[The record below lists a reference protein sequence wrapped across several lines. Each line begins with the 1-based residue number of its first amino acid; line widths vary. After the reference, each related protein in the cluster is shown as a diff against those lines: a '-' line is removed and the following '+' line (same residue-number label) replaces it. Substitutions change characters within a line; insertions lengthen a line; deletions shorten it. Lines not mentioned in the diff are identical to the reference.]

1 MKRHF
6 SSKSQFLVIVFLI
19 ATACSG
25 IFIPDPID
33 PRIPK
38 YTNEGNNVA
47 GAFFNDK
54 IWKSVV
60 KAGFNHL
67 SGSPDIT
74 VWSQSDSLSLRF
86 TGSISEESSS
96 IEFNLKELKI
106 TKFADLL
113 VLNGQKIQLDGI
125 NSAGYFIRNYTPEDY
140 AHKGTG
146 QIYFRNVKA
155 EDASGTIILSGTFS
169 LSFNDWNGNIL
180 KVTSG
185 RFDYRISEESN
196 FNISN

>member
-1 MKRHF
+1 MKRNF
-6 SSKSQFLVIVFLI
+6 STNNKFLVVVFLI
-19 ATACSG
+19 ATACNG

-38 YTNEGNNVA
+38 YTEEGNNVA

-54 IWKSVV
+54 IWNSVV
-60 KAGFNHL
+60 KAGFNQV
-67 SGSPDIT
+67 SDRPYIT
-74 VWSQSDSLSLRF
+74 VWSEKDSLSLRL
-86 TGSISEESSS
+86 TGRISEESSS
-96 IEFNLKELKI
+96 IEFHLKGLKI

-125 NSAGYFIRNYTPEDY
+125 NTAGYFIRNYTPEDY

-146 QIYFRNVKA
+146 QIYFRNVKT
-155 EDASGTIILSGTFS
+155 EDTSGKIILSGTFS
-169 LSFNDWNGNIL
+169 LSFIDWNGNIL

-185 RFDYRISEESN
+185 RFDYRISEQSN
-196 FNISN
+196 FNILN